1 MAVTTKIIV
10 QQILNIDD
18 TKATASKFP
27 RYTVTLGNSISSI
40 TASEL
45 VSSIEA
51 AAKSAAAAKDSEIAA
66 KTSELNAKNS
76 EQEAAISAGAS
87 EASATQSA
95 TSATQSAASAD
106 RSAASA
112 AAAKVSETN
121 AKASETKAKTS
132 ETNAKASETNAKS
145 SETKAKASE
154 TKAKTSETNALASK
168 NAAAA
173 SQTAAKTSETNA
185 KTSETNAKASELAA
199 ANSATNAAASETNAL
214 ASKNAAAASQTAAKT
229 SETNAKASETNAKT
243 SETNALAS
251 KNAAAG
257 SAADAL
263 ASKNAAAASQTAAKT
278 SETNA
283 KASETNAKASEI
295 NAKASEAAAAASA
308 ASIITYE
315 PVPYPDVWVPLTDDM
330 RLLSGMAPYD
340 LATINDVTLELPTKS
355 ANFTRS
361 TIASYIDK
369 SGKMCFAD
377 INEPRFE
384 KQGLLMES
392 QCTNLYTNSEA
403 ITGGSLVITTPNASA
418 CPTGEMLM
426 TKFTESTSNK
436 EHYCNDKG
444 ISLTADTFYC
454 YSAYVK
460 DDTAN
465 RLVYL
470 RVASGS
476 TVGMFFDIKNETVI
490 TSGSASNIRGGYER
504 LTGGIYRIWVSFAA
518 TTSKSTIFR
527 LQMAKTTT
535 TTVYEGDGVSG
546 FYIWGI
552 QVEEGIAPT
561 SYIRNSTDTT
571 TTRTADEWW
580 CIPDNA
586 GYRTLADYFER
597 TVSFEFNCKVRPYTS
612 YVEVMQVRGS
622 KYDIICRCDNAD
634 NATIR
639 TYRSGGGPTLSI
651 PDIESLPPMTYVQK
665 IVGDEISNY
674 FNGKT
679 AKSTSTPVSL
689 TGIPSRLGASPSPT
703 PSKFVYHIKNFRVWY
718 RALNNNQINGLR

>member
-27 RYTVTLGNSISSI
+27 RYTVILGNSISSI

-51 AAKSAAAAKDSEIAA
+51 AAKSAA
-66 KTSELNAKNS
+66 
-76 EQEAAISAGAS
+76 
-87 EASATQSA
+87 
-95 TSATQSAASAD
+95 
-106 RSAASA
+106 
-112 AAAKVSETN
+112 
-121 AKASETKAKTS
+121 
-132 ETNAKASETNAKS
+132 
-145 SETKAKASE
+145 
-154 TKAKTSETNALASK
+154 
-168 NAAAA
+168 
-173 SQTAAKTSETNA
+173 
-185 KTSETNAKASELAA
+185 
-199 ANSATNAAASETNAL
+199 
-214 ASKNAAAASQTAAKT
+214 
-229 SETNAKASETNAKT
+229 
-243 SETNALAS
+243 
-251 KNAAAG
+251 
-257 SAADAL
+257 DAL
-263 ASKNAAAASQTAAKT
+263 ASKNAAAASQTAAKI
-278 SETNA
+278 
-283 KASETNAKASEI
+283 SETNAKASEI

-308 ASIITYE
+308 ASIIIYE

-426 TKFTESTSNK
+426 TKFTESTSNS

-444 ISLTADTFYC
+444 ISLTAGTFYC

-470 RVASGS
+470 RVASG
-476 TVGMFFDIKNETVI
+476 TTAGMFFDIKNETVI
-490 TSGSASNIRGGYER
+490 TTGSAANLKAGYER

-518 TTSKSTIFR
+518 TASQSTIFR

-535 TTVYEGDGVSG
+535 TAAYQGDGVSG

-571 TTRTADEWW
+571 TTRTADGWW

-622 KYDIICRCDNAD
+622 KYDIICRCDSTD

-639 TYRSGGGPTLSI
+639 TYRSSTGPTLAI
-651 PDIESLPPMTYVQK
+651 PDIESLPPMTYAQK
-665 IVGDEISNY
+665 ITGNEISNF

-718 RALNNNQINGLR
+718 RALNNDQINGLR

>member
-1 MAVTTKIIV
+1 MAITKIIL
-10 QQILNIDD
+10 QQMVTMDQNSI
-18 TKATASKFP
+18 TASKYP
-27 RYTVTLGNSISSI
+27 KYTIVLGNTISSI
-40 TASEL
+40 TAGEL
-45 VSSIEA
+45 TSAIESSKA
-51 AAKSAAAAKDSEIAA
+51 SAAAAKQSEINA
-66 KTSELNAKNS
+66 KQSELNAKDSDND
-76 EQEAAISAGAS
+76 AAISAGAS

-95 TSATQSAASAD
+95 TSATQSAASANK
-106 RSAASA
+106 SAESA

-132 ETNAKASETNAKS
+132 ETNAKASET
-145 SETKAKASE
+145 KAKASE
-154 TKAKTSETNALASK
+154 MNAATSETNALASK

-185 KTSETNAKASELAA
+185 
-199 ANSATNAAASETNAL
+199 L
-214 ASKNAAAASQTAAKT
+214 ASKNAAKTSETNAKT
-229 SETNAKASETNAKT
+229 SETNAKASE
-243 SETNALAS
+243 
-251 KNAAAG
+251 
-257 SAADAL
+257 
-263 ASKNAAAASQTAAKT
+263 
-278 SETNA
+278 
-283 KASETNAKASEI
+283 I
-295 NAKASEAAAAASA
+295 AAAASA

-315 PVPYPDVWVPLTDDM
+315 PVPYPDVWIPLTDDM

-392 QCTNLYTNSEA
+392 QCTNLYTNSET
-403 ITGGSLVITTPNASA
+403 ITGSSSVITTPNASA
-418 CPTGEMLM
+418 CPTGEVLM
-426 TKFTESTSNK
+426 TKFTENTSNG
-436 EHYCNDKG
+436 EHYCNDKF

-476 TVGMFFDIKNETVI
+476 TVGMFFDIKNETVT
-490 TSGSASNIRGGYER
+490 TSGSANNIRGGYER
-504 LTGGIYRIWVSFAA
+504 LTDGIYRIWVSFAA
-518 TTSKSTIFR
+518 TESKNSIFR
-527 LQMAKTTT
+527 LQMIRPSNSS
-535 TTVYEGDGVSG
+535 VYQGDGVSG

-561 SYIRNSTDTT
+561 SYIRNSTDTP

-622 KYDIICRCDNAD
+622 KYDIICRCNSNDA
-634 NATIR
+634 ATLI
-639 TYRSGGGPTLSI
+639 TYRSSGGLTLAI
-651 PDIESLPPMTYVQK
+651 PDIESLPPMTYAQK
-665 IVGDEISNY
+665 IVGNEISNY

-679 AKSTSTPVSL
+679 AKSTSTPASL
-689 TGIPSRLGASPSPT
+689 TGIPSRLGT
-703 PSKFVYHIKNFRVWY
+703 PPPYTLSKFVYHIKNFRVWY
-718 RALNNNQINGLR
+718 RALNDNQITSLR

>member
-1 MAVTTKIIV
+1 M
-10 QQILNIDD
+10 
-18 TKATASKFP
+18 
-27 RYTVTLGNSISSI
+27 
-40 TASEL
+40 
-45 VSSIEA
+45 
-51 AAKSAAAAKDSEIAA
+51 
-66 KTSELNAKNS
+66 
-76 EQEAAISAGAS
+76 
-87 EASATQSA
+87 
-95 TSATQSAASAD
+95 
-106 RSAASA
+106 
-112 AAAKVSETN
+112 
-121 AKASETKAKTS
+121 
-132 ETNAKASETNAKS
+132 
-145 SETKAKASE
+145 
-154 TKAKTSETNALASK
+154 
-168 NAAAA
+168 
-173 SQTAAKTSETNA
+173 
-185 KTSETNAKASELAA
+185 
-199 ANSATNAAASETNAL
+199 
-214 ASKNAAAASQTAAKT
+214 
-229 SETNAKASETNAKT
+229 
-243 SETNALAS
+243 
-251 KNAAAG
+251 
-257 SAADAL
+257 
-263 ASKNAAAASQTAAKT
+263 
-278 SETNA
+278 
-283 KASETNAKASEI
+283 
-295 NAKASEAAAAASA
+295 
-308 ASIITYE
+308 YE

-361 TIASYIDK
+361 TTASYIDK

-426 TKFTESTSNK
+426 TKFTENTNDG
-436 EHYCNDKG
+436 EHYCNDKW

-470 RVASGS
+470 RVASGT
-476 TVGMFFDIKNETVI
+476 TVGMFFDIKNETVA

-518 TTSKSTIFR
+518 TESRSTIFR
-527 LQMAKTTT
+527 LQMAKNTN
-535 TTVYEGDGVSG
+535 TTVYQGDGVSG

-622 KYDIICRCDNAD
+622 KYDIICRCDSAD

-639 TYRSGGGPTLSI
+639 TYRSSTGPTLAI
-651 PDIESLPPMTYVQK
+651 PDIESLPPMTYAQK
-665 IVGDEISNY
+665 ITGNEISNF

-718 RALNNNQINGLR
+718 RALNNDQINGLR

>member
-1 MAVTTKIIV
+1 MAVITKIIV

-76 EQEAAISAGAS
+76 EQEAAISAEAS

-95 TSATQSAASAD
+95 TSATKSAASATK
-106 RSAASA
+106 SAESA
-112 AAAKVSETN
+112 AAAKTSETN
-121 AKASETKAKTS
+121 AKTSETKAKTS
-132 ETNAKASETNAKS
+132 ETNAKTSETNAKT

-154 TKAKTSETNALASK
+154 TNAATSEANALASK
-168 NAAAA
+168 TAAAA
-173 SQTAAKTSETNA
+173 SQTAAKISETNA

-214 ASKNAAAASQTAAKT
+214 ASKNAAAKSQTAAKT
-229 SETNAKASETNAKT
+229 SETNAKTSETNAAT

-263 ASKNAAAASQTAAKT
+263 ASKNAAKTSETNAKT

-283 KASETNAKASEI
+283 KTSETNAKASEI

-308 ASIITYE
+308 ASIIIYE

-361 TIASYIDK
+361 TTASYIDK

-403 ITGGSLVITTPNASA
+403 ITGGNLVITTPNASA

-426 TKFTESTSNK
+426 TKFTESTSNS

-470 RVASGS
+470 RVASG
-476 TVGMFFDIKNETVI
+476 TTAGMFFDIKNETVV
-490 TSGSASNIRGGYER
+490 TTGSASNIRGGYER
-504 LTGGIYRIWVSFAA
+504 LTGGIYRIWISFAA
-518 TTSKSTIFR
+518 TASQSTIFR

-535 TTVYEGDGVSG
+535 TAVYEGDGVSG

-561 SYIRNSTDTT
+561 SYIRNSTNTT

-622 KYDIICRCDNAD
+622 RYDIICRCDSDD

-639 TYRSGGGPTLSI
+639 TYRSSTGPTLAI
-651 PDIESLPPMTYVQK
+651 PDIESLPPMTYAQK
-665 IVGDEISNY
+665 IVGNEISNY

-718 RALNNNQINGLR
+718 RALNNDQINGLR

>member
-87 EASATQSA
+87 ETSATQSA

-106 RSAASA
+106 RSASSA

-132 ETNAKASETNAKS
+132 ETNAKVSETNAKT
-145 SETKAKASE
+145 SETKAKTSE
-154 TKAKTSETNALASK
+154 TNAKTSETNALASK

-185 KTSETNAKASELAA
+185 KTSETNAKASE
-199 ANSATNAAASETNAL
+199 
-214 ASKNAAAASQTAAKT
+214 
-229 SETNAKASETNAKT
+229 
-243 SETNALAS
+243 
-251 KNAAAG
+251 
-257 SAADAL
+257 
-263 ASKNAAAASQTAAKT
+263 
-278 SETNA
+278 
-283 KASETNAKASEI
+283 I

-308 ASIITYE
+308 ASIIMYE

-361 TIASYIDK
+361 TTASYIDK

-426 TKFTESTSNK
+426 TKFTENTNDG
-436 EHYCNDKG
+436 EHYCNDKW
-444 ISLTADTFYC
+444 ISLTAGTFYC

-465 RLVYL
+465 RLAYL
-470 RVASGS
+470 RVASG
-476 TVGMFFDIKNETVI
+476 TTAGMFFDIKNETVS
-490 TSGSASNIRGGYER
+490 TGGSASNIRGGYER
-504 LTGGIYRIWVSFAA
+504 LTGGIYRIWLSFAA
-518 TTSKSTIFR
+518 TESRSTIFR
-527 LQMAKTTT
+527 LQMSKNTTS
-535 TTVYEGDGVSG
+535 VYQGDGVSG

-571 TTRTADEWW
+571 TTRAADEWW

-622 KYDIICRCDNAD
+622 RNDIICRCNSSDS
-634 NATIR
+634 ATII
-639 TYRSGGGPTLSI
+639 TYRSSGGPTLSI

-689 TGIPSRLGASPSPT
+689 TGIPSRLGT
-703 PSKFVYHIKNFRVWY
+703 PPPYTVSKFVYHIKNFRVWY
-718 RALNNNQINGLR
+718 RALNNDQINGLR

>member
-1 MAVTTKIIV
+1 MAVITKIIV

-76 EQEAAISAGAS
+76 EQEAAISAEAS

-95 TSATQSAASAD
+95 TSATKSAASATKSAE
-106 RSAASA
+106 SAA
-112 AAAKVSETN
+112 T
-121 AKASETKAKTS
+121 AKTS
-132 ETNAKASETNAKS
+132 ETNAKT

-154 TKAKTSETNALASK
+154 TNAATSEANALASK

-173 SQTAAKTSETNA
+173 SQTAAKISETNA

-214 ASKNAAAASQTAAKT
+214 ASKNAAA
-229 SETNAKASETNAKT
+229 
-243 SETNALAS
+243 
-251 KNAAAG
+251 G

-263 ASKNAAAASQTAAKT
+263 ASKNAAKT

-283 KASETNAKASEI
+283 KTSETNAKASEI

-308 ASIITYE
+308 ASIIIYE

-361 TIASYIDK
+361 TTASYIDK

-403 ITGGSLVITTPNASA
+403 ITGGNLVITTPNASA

-426 TKFTESTSNK
+426 TKFTESTSNS

-470 RVASGS
+470 RVASG
-476 TVGMFFDIKNETVI
+476 TTAGMFFDIKNETVV
-490 TSGSASNIRGGYER
+490 TTGSASNIRGGYER
-504 LTGGIYRIWVSFAA
+504 LTGGIYRIWISFAA
-518 TTSKSTIFR
+518 TASQSTIFR

-535 TTVYEGDGVSG
+535 TAAYEGDGVSG

-561 SYIRNSTDTT
+561 SYIRNSTNTT

-597 TVSFEFNCKVRPYTS
+597 TVSFEFNCKVRPYTR
-612 YVEVMQVRGS
+612 YVEVMQVSGS
-622 KYDIICRCDNAD
+622 KNDIICRCNSDD
-634 NATIR
+634 NATII
-639 TYRSGGGPTLSI
+639 TYRSSVGPTLAI
-651 PDIESLPPMTYVQK
+651 PDIESLPPMTYAQK
-665 IVGDEISNY
+665 IVGNEISNY

-718 RALNNNQINGLR
+718 RALNNDQINGLR

>member
-1 MAVTTKIIV
+1 MAVITKIIV

-76 EQEAAISAGAS
+76 EQEAAISAEAS

-95 TSATQSAASAD
+95 TSATKSAASATK
-106 RSAASA
+106 SAESA
-112 AAAKVSETN
+112 AAAKTSETN

-132 ETNAKASETNAKS
+132 ETNAKTSETNAKT

-154 TKAKTSETNALASK
+154 TNAATSETNALASK

-173 SQTAAKTSETNA
+173 SQTAAKISETNA
-185 KTSETNAKASELAA
+185 KTSETNAA
-199 ANSATNAAASETNAL
+199 
-214 ASKNAAAASQTAAKT
+214 
-229 SETNAKASETNAKT
+229 T

-263 ASKNAAAASQTAAKT
+263 ASKNAAAASQTAAKI

-283 KASETNAKASEI
+283 KTSETNAKASEI

-308 ASIITYE
+308 ASIIIYE

-361 TIASYIDK
+361 TTASYIDK

-403 ITGGSLVITTPNASA
+403 ITGGNRVITTPNASA

-426 TKFTESTSNK
+426 TKFTESTSNS

-470 RVASGS
+470 RVASG
-476 TVGMFFDIKNETVI
+476 TTAGMFFDIKNETVV
-490 TSGSASNIRGGYER
+490 TTGSASNIRGGYER
-504 LTGGIYRIWVSFAA
+504 LTGGIYRIWISFAA
-518 TTSKSTIFR
+518 TASQSTIFR

-586 GYRTLADYFER
+586 GYRTLEDYFER
-597 TVSFEFNCKVRPYTS
+597 TVSFEFNCKVRPYTR
-612 YVEVMQVRGS
+612 YVEVMQVSGS
-622 KYDIICRCDNAD
+622 KNDIICRCNSDD
-634 NATIR
+634 NATII
-639 TYRSGGGPTLSI
+639 TYRSSVGPTLAI
-651 PDIESLPPMTYVQK
+651 PDIESLPPMTYAQK
-665 IVGDEISNY
+665 IVGNEISNY

-718 RALNNNQINGLR
+718 RALNNDQINGLR

>member
-87 EASATQSA
+87 ETSATQSA

-106 RSAASA
+106 RSASSA

-132 ETNAKASETNAKS
+132 ETNAKVSETNAKT
-145 SETKAKASE
+145 SETKAKTSE
-154 TKAKTSETNALASK
+154 TNAKTSETNALASK

-185 KTSETNAKASELAA
+185 KTSETNAKASE
-199 ANSATNAAASETNAL
+199 
-214 ASKNAAAASQTAAKT
+214 
-229 SETNAKASETNAKT
+229 
-243 SETNALAS
+243 
-251 KNAAAG
+251 
-257 SAADAL
+257 
-263 ASKNAAAASQTAAKT
+263 
-278 SETNA
+278 
-283 KASETNAKASEI
+283 I

-308 ASIITYE
+308 ASIIIYE

-369 SGKMCFAD
+369 SGKMRFAD

-392 QCTNLYTNSEA
+392 QCTNLYTNSEE
-403 ITGGSLVITTPNASA
+403 ITGSSLVITTPNASA

-426 TKFTESTSNK
+426 TKFTENTNDG

-622 KYDIICRCDNAD
+622 KYDIICRCDSAD

-639 TYRSGGGPTLSI
+639 TYRSSTGPTLAI
-651 PDIESLPPMTYVQK
+651 PDIESLPPMTYAQK
-665 IVGDEISNY
+665 ITGNEISNF

-718 RALNNNQINGLR
+718 RALNNDQINGLR

>member
-27 RYTVTLGNSISSI
+27 RYTVILGNSISSI

-66 KTSELNAKNS
+66 KTSELNAK
-76 EQEAAISAGAS
+76 
-87 EASATQSA
+87 T
-95 TSATQSAASAD
+95 
-106 RSAASA
+106 
-112 AAAKVSETN
+112 
-121 AKASETKAKTS
+121 
-132 ETNAKASETNAKS
+132 
-145 SETKAKASE
+145 
-154 TKAKTSETNALASK
+154 
-168 NAAAA
+168 
-173 SQTAAKTSETNA
+173 
-185 KTSETNAKASELAA
+185 
-199 ANSATNAAASETNAL
+199 
-214 ASKNAAAASQTAAKT
+214 
-229 SETNAKASETNAKT
+229 
-243 SETNALAS
+243 
-251 KNAAAG
+251 
-257 SAADAL
+257 
-263 ASKNAAAASQTAAKT
+263 
-278 SETNA
+278 
-283 KASETNAKASEI
+283 SETNAKASEI
-295 NAKASEAAAAASA
+295 NAKASEAAAAASV
-308 ASIITYE
+308 ASIIIYE

-426 TKFTESTSNK
+426 TKFTESTSNS

-444 ISLTADTFYC
+444 ISLTAGTFYC

-470 RVASGS
+470 RVASG
-476 TVGMFFDIKNETVI
+476 TTAGMFFDIKNETVI
-490 TSGSASNIRGGYER
+490 TTGSAANLKAGYER

-518 TTSKSTIFR
+518 TASQSTIFR

-535 TTVYEGDGVSG
+535 TAAYQGDGVSG

-561 SYIRNSTDTT
+561 SYIRNSTDTTT

-622 KYDIICRCDNAD
+622 KYDIICRCDSTD

-639 TYRSGGGPTLSI
+639 TYRSSTGPTLAI
-651 PDIESLPPMTYVQK
+651 PDIESLPPMTYAQK
-665 IVGDEISNY
+665 ITGNEISNF

-718 RALNNNQINGLR
+718 RALNNDQINGLR

>member
-87 EASATQSA
+87 EASAAQSA

-106 RSAASA
+106 RSAESA

-154 TKAKTSETNALASK
+154 TNAKTSETNALASK

-199 ANSATNAAASETNAL
+199 ATSATNAAASETNAL
-214 ASKNAAAASQTAAKT
+214 ASKNAAAASQTAAKS
-229 SETNAKASETNAKT
+229 SETKAKASETNAAT

-283 KASETNAKASEI
+283 KTSETNAKASEI

-308 ASIITYE
+308 ASIIIYE

-361 TIASYIDK
+361 TTASYIDK
-369 SGKMCFAD
+369 SGKMSFAD

-392 QCTNLYTNSEA
+392 QCTNLYTNSEE
-403 ITGGSLVITTPNASA
+403 ITGSSTVITTPNASA

-426 TKFTESTSNK
+426 TKFTESTSNS

-622 KYDIICRCDNAD
+622 KYDIICRCDSAD

-639 TYRSGGGPTLSI
+639 TYRSSTGPTLAI
-651 PDIESLPPMTYVQK
+651 PDIESLPPMTYAQK

-679 AKSTSTPVSL
+679 AKSTSIPVSL
-689 TGIPSRLGASPSPT
+689 TGIPSRLGT
-703 PSKFVYHIKNFRVWY
+703 PPPYTVSKFVYHIKNFRVWY
-718 RALNNNQINGLR
+718 RALNNDQINGLR